1 MMGLHSLLLIAM
13 ATTIPAPEIT
23 IDSCVAVDPVEVRR
37 LTAIELDAA
46 PSAGQTLEVVVGCQG
61 VSQYLR
67 LMDTSRGLIASRTID
82 LSATGE
88 DNRDARAR
96 ELALAIAELLRRSLS
111 EAPNAQSSA
120 PQSSVP
126 QSSVPQSSAAQ
137 SSAPPLGAPQRS
149 APSGAAQPGAQGD
162 APEPLEPSSPAI
174 NPLTA
179 TPWQAEVGISA
190 IAVGWTHGQA
200 LFGVDLTG
208 RVHLTRW
215 LLGELRAGG
224 RRTRAVELQRGTVTG
239 QGVAAAGGLAWDT
252 LPGVS
257 WAGVSLGARVGID
270 WLRYAAV
277 DPDGHFYDGSD
288 AASVTVQA
296 ALGAFLSLFG
306 PFRATL
312 NVELGTALNAVAIE
326 EDGQARSGLGGL
338 GVSGALG
345 LAAGF

>member
-1 MMGLHSLLLIAM
+1 MMGFHPLLLIAM
-13 ATTIPAPEIT
+13 VTTIPAPEIT

-67 LMDTSRGLIASRTID
+67 LVDTSRGLIASRTID
-82 LSATGE
+82 LSAAGE

-96 ELALAIAELLRRSLS
+96 ELALAIAELLRRALS
-111 EAPNAQSSA
+111 EASSA
-120 PQSSVP
+120 PQSGAPQSGAPQASVP
-126 QSSVPQSSAAQ
+126 QP
-137 SSAPPLGAPQRS
+137 GAPQ
-149 APSGAAQPGAQGD
+149 PAAQPGAPSD
-162 APEPLEPSSPAI
+162 APESLEPNSPAA
-174 NPLTA
+174 NPPTA
-179 TPWQAEVGISA
+179 TPWKAEVGISA
-190 IAVGWTHGQA
+190 IAVGWTHGQS

-208 RVHLTRW
+208 RIHLTRW

-252 LPGVS
+252 LPDVH
-257 WAGVSLGARVGID
+257 WAGVSLGARVGVD

-277 DPDGHFYDGSD
+277 DQDGHFYDGSD

-306 PFRATL
+306 PLRATL
-312 NVELGTALNAVAIE
+312 NLELGTALNAVAIE